1 MFVLQSASHGGVQ
14 INLFEACG
22 LAHKG
27 KATSDDTFNLEDGPE
42 AYTNLMAHT
51 KLTSY
56 VEGAR
61 EVYGPEYDPTTQP
74 IDLEVVMRVGGGKKH
89 GRYFLGNGSI
99 SSSRNLSQIR
109 AESTSGSP
117 AIRQRPVAAHHL
129 VANLQVICVSVAI
142 HISLLC
148 LQ

>member
-1 MFVLQSASHGGVQ
+1 MQ
-14 INLFEACG
+14 INLFQAWG

-27 KATSDDTFNLEDGPE
+27 KATSDVTFNLEDGPE
-42 AYTNLMAHT
+42 AYSNPMAHA

-74 IDLEVVMRVGGGKKH
+74 IDPDVVMRVGGGKKH
-89 GRYFLGNGSI
+89 GRYFLGDGSI
-99 SSSRNLSQIR
+99 HSSKSLSQIR
-109 AESTSGSP
+109 AETTSGGPS
-117 AIRQRPVAAHHL
+117 IRERPVAAHHL
-129 VANLQVICVSVAI
+129 VATLQVSCVSLAV

-148 LQ
+148 LH